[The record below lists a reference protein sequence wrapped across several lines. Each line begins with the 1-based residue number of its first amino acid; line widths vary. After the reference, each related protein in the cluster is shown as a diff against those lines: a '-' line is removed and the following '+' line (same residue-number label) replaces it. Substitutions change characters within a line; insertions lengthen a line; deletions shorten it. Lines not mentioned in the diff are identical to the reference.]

1 MLVAAFLVLSQVR
14 LAISIPMIEITI
26 RNFDNQMEP
35 ATRPTTHICEATK
48 TITGILPEDW
58 RVNVTTTNDE
68 EYDNPDFF
76 SIGDLLQKNRDQRT
90 EIERILQLF
99 REFTAE
105 SKCSNIALTLVDNM
119 LRTRYEN
126 LEKEG
131 KELNAREVSTLKKRR
146 REDGAEAK

>member
-76 SIGDLLQKNRDQRT
+76 SIGDLLQK
-90 EIERILQLF
+90 IVISVLKS
-99 REFTAE
+99 REF
-105 SKCSNIALTLVDNM
+105 CNYLG
-119 LRTRYEN
+119 N
-126 LEKEG
+126 LLQK
-131 KELNAREVSTLKKRR
+131 VSVPI
-146 REDGAEAK
+146 